1 MAPTGKLCMF
11 PGLCVCLQHCN
22 LTCPYLKLL
31 PAEVPGYTTSF
42 LSEEGGETSG
52 GEAALWIY
60 GFRFQVGF
68 LTEFPGSYAGP
79 AFCIET
85 PMSICAGARR
95 TGSRASAGANGEGR
109 GNLG

>member
-11 PGLCVCLQHCN
+11 PGLCVCLQHCK
-22 LTCPYLKLL
+22 LTCPYLKLF
-31 PAEVPGYTTSF
+31 AEVQGYTTSF
-42 LSEEGGETSG
+42 LSGGRGSS
-52 GEAALWIY
+52 LDY
-60 GFRFQVGF
+60 GFRFQAGF

-95 TGSRASAGANGEGR
+95 TGSRASASANGEGR